1 MKRWLVL
8 SGVLT
13 TSALLAT
20 GLALGQPKAECKNN
34 RAQTPEKVEGQVM
47 AVDQNAGRITV
58 REKNGTTHEF
68 QANRETLQDMKPGD
82 QSRRSFAK
90 HRSAD
95 AVRAA
100 GRRGAGALPAEAR
113 LLI

>member
-13 TSALLAT
+13 TSAFLVA
-20 GLALGQPKAECKNN
+20 GLAFGQPKAECKNN

-82 QSRRSFAK
+82 KVEAK
-90 HRSAD
+90 LR
-95 AVRAA
+95 
-100 GRRGAGALPAEAR
+100 EAPKC
-113 LLI
+113 

>member
-1 MKRWLVL
+1 MMRWLVL

-13 TSALLAT
+13 TSAFLAT
-20 GLALGQPKAECKNN
+20 GLAFGQPKADCKNN

-58 REKNGTTHEF
+58 REKNGTPHEF

-82 QSRRSFAK
+82 QIEAK
-90 HRSAD
+90 LRD
-95 AVRAA
+95 A
-100 GRRGAGALPAEAR
+100 PKC
-113 LLI
+113 

>member
-13 TSALLAT
+13 TSSLLAA

-82 QSRRSFAK
+82 QIEAK
-90 HRSAD
+90 LR
-95 AVRAA
+95 
-100 GRRGAGALPAEAR
+100 EAPKC
-113 LLI
+113 